1 MTVVNPKSISG
12 ITSITTP
19 SGGDNLFTIHTN
31 DTTERL
37 RVDSTGATKIVTG
50 IVTTLTATTGIVTT
64 LTSNNITGNSSI
76 KVGTGI
82 TLSSDGDVYTTGIT
96 TLGGDSA
103 HVTRLYVASGGNKTD
118 PIIRVTGDT
127 DTGIYFPT
135 AGTIGFSVNND
146 ESFRVD
152 SGSRLIVGHTAATT
166 CSDGENPFLQIK
178 GTDSR
183 AGASYIRHS
192 ADASA
197 SGLYLAKSRNATI
210 GSNTIVQDDDELG
223 RITFSGDDGTD
234 INTTAAKIAGYV
246 DGTPGANDMPGSLR
260 FYTTADG
267 ASTATEKLRIG
278 SDGNVLVGTT
288 VSSRLLT
295 LYGSTGIALQ
305 NSTTG
310 TGTGNGTHIWASG
323 NDLLLQNRENANIRF
338 FTNDQEK
345 MELQAD
351 GDLKLASGN
360 VIIDTSGKGIL
371 FHPHNATGNLLD
383 DYEEGT
389 WSPLWSNATTGGTT
403 CSNQMHGRYTKI
415 GRQVIAHF
423 YTWGLPTVGN
433 SDAMILQGFPFA
445 SAEMSEY
452 WGGVQAGYFNMGDD
466 SYYNLGIALHGS
478 TVSYGYLQFS
488 RESGSDVAAATFNG
502 IINGYTNFSGTISYW
517 TS

>member
-19 SGGDNLFTIHTN
+19 SGGDNLLTIHTS
-31 DTTERL
+31 DTTERV
-37 RVDSTGATKIVTG
+37 RV
-50 IVTTLTATTGIVTT
+50 
-64 LTSNNITGNSSI
+64 NNSGDVI
-76 KVGTGI
+76 VGTGL
-82 TLSSDGDVYTTGIT
+82 TLSPDGDVYTTGVT
-96 TLGGDSA
+96 TATTFVGAL
-103 HVTRLYVASGGNKTD
+103 TGN
-118 PIIRVTGDT
+118 VTGNVSGNVTGNVTGTSSKVTITSGADNRIVTAAGADT
-127 DTGIYFPT
+127 LQGETNVVVNSGI
-135 AGTIGFSVNND
+135 
-146 ESFRVD
+146 
-152 SGSRLIVGHTAATT
+152 LIAGHTASTT
-166 CSDGENPFLQIK
+166 CSDGEGPFFQAK
-178 GTDSR
+178 ATDSR
-183 AGASYIRHS
+183 AGASFIRHS

-197 SGLYLAKSRNATI
+197 GGLYLGKSRNATI

-234 INTTAAKIAGYV
+234 INTTAAKIAAYV

-267 ASTATEKLRIG
+267 ASSVTERVRIG
-278 SDGNVLVGTT
+278 SDGNILVGTT

-403 CSNQMHGRYTKI
+403 CSNQMHGRYRKV
-415 GRQVIAHF
+415 GNQVTAHF

-433 SDAMILQGFPFA
+433 SDGMILQGFPFA
-445 SAEMSEY
+445 SAELSEY
-452 WGGVQAGYFNMGDD
+452 SAMVQAGFFNMGDD
-466 SYYNLGIALHGS
+466 SYYNLSIALHGS
-478 TVSYGYLQFS
+478 SVSYAYLQFC
-488 RESGSDVAAATFNG
+488 RENAGDVVPATFNG
-502 IINGYTNFSGTISYW
+502 IINGYTNFSGTITYL